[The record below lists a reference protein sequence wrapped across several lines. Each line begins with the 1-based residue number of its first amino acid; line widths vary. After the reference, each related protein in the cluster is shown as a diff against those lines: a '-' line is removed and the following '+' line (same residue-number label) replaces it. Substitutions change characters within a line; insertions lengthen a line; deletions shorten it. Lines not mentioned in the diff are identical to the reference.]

1 MVSIWCQ
8 NGVLMAYFGH
18 AHWRKGDKF
27 PWESDFW
34 LISVPLPKWRYR
46 NQNGGS
52 HENFAG
58 GKFYIVHLKKKIQ
71 VNKKQK
77 KTNKFTD
84 FFKIKHS
91 SISQSCIA
99 SFISL
104 SLLNSL
110 FSRSLAAKRDVLKR
124 TPRTLMIP
132 INQRSPRA
140 QVDPKTKRYSV
151 LHKDQNPRHISQLW
165 NRM

>member
-1 MVSIWCQ
+1 MVYWWHI
-8 NGVLMAYFGH
+8 LDMPIEE
-18 AHWRKGDKF
+18 KGTSF
-27 PWESDFW
+27 HESRTSGW
-34 LISVPLPKWRYR
+34 SLCHYGLLPKWRHR

-110 FSRSLAAKRDVLKR
+110 FFRSLAAKRDVLKR